1 MRISSWG
8 SRRTRAAALTAVGA
22 ILAVNALLAP
32 TPAEP
37 LPNRVLT
44 AAEDVG
50 PVDPV
55 AEALSFGVMTEG
67 DANVVSDENEGTLAV
82 GGNLTFGNYQLAG
95 ATAGSFVVPGDAR
108 PSALVV
114 GGRVNFAGSVGGTR
128 LQVLASGYAKVGD
141 LTGTFVRD
149 TDNNGAQ
156 VNTRILPSD
165 NYDAAPRVELV
176 TRQPVPSVGPT
187 SPINFAGAF
196 AAFRDTTAGLATCDN
211 TVVLRTPN
219 GDVIPRPI
227 PAGSNAVVTLTPGVT
242 NVLNL
247 TAADLANIQTLTFA
261 SQPTAS
267 TPLLVNVDTT
277 GVGNT
282 FDWTAPNFSGIGGT
296 QARYVLFNFPTA
308 TALTLTT
315 GAATVEGTIYAPNA
329 SLTDLSASNTEGSVI
344 TRTLDHRGGE
354 IHYFP
359 FSTTLSCAGASPAGI
374 DLIKASTT
382 TVITTVGQ
390 QVPYSFHVVN
400 TGGVPLTAI
409 SVTDQQTPPSSNTNL
424 GPITC
429 LATTLA
435 PGTRTACTATYTV
448 TQADL
453 DNGGVTN
460 VGTAQGSP
468 PTGPPVVSD
477 PDTLTIPAQSLTAAI
492 TVVKSSTTTSITSV
506 GQQVPYRYLVANT
519 GGLTLTN
526 VGVTDVQTPP
536 SSNANLGPITCVA
549 TTLAPGATTTCTATY
564 TVTQADLDNDRVADT
579 ATARGTPPTG
589 PPVTSPPS
597 TLTIPAA
604 GLIPSITVTKTST
617 TASITTVGQQV
628 PYSFHVVNTGG
639 LTLTNV
645 NVTDVQAPPS
655 SNDNLGPITC
665 AATTLAPGARTAC
678 TATYTVTQA
687 DLDNDQVTNTATA
700 HGTPPGGTPV
710 DSPPSTLTLPETG
723 LVAAIAVLKT
733 STTVTITT
741 AGQQVPY
748 SFHVVNTG
756 GLTLTNVGVTDV
768 QTPPSSNDN
777 LGPITCAATTLAPGV
792 QTACTATYTV
802 TQADLDLGAVRDTA
816 TAHGTPP
823 GGGTPVQSNPSTLT
837 IPGDAPSPAIA
848 LVKSSTSATISSVG
862 QQVPYRFLVA
872 NTGGVTLNNI
882 TITDVQ
888 DPPSSNAN
896 LGPITCPQT
905 TLAPGETTA
914 CTATYTVTQADLDH
928 DELTDIATAHGTP
941 TGTEEPVDSNQVV
954 LTIPA
959 ADVTPSLSVIKSSTT
974 TTITTVG
981 QQVPYQFL
989 AINTGGVTLT
999 NVNVTDV
1006 QAPPS
1011 SNANLGPITCPQ
1023 TTLAPGGST
1032 ACTAT
1037 YTVTQADL
1045 DNNAVTDTAT
1055 AHGTPPGTETPV
1067 NSPPSTLT
1075 IPESGLV
1082 AAISVVKVSDV
1093 TTIGAVGQQV
1103 PYRFHVVNTGGLT
1116 LTSVNV
1122 TDVQAPP
1129 SSNANLGPITCAT
1142 TTLAPG
1148 ESTACTATYTVTQAD
1163 LDNNGVTDTATAH
1176 GTPPGGTP
1184 VNSPPSTLTIPQA
1197 GLVADIDV
1205 IKSSTTVAITAAG
1218 QQVPY
1223 TFLVV
1228 NTGGLTL
1235 TGVTVNDTVL
1245 PPSERGELDEITCG
1259 PQNIPN
1265 GEVTLT
1271 PGASIQCRTTYTV
1284 TAEEF
1289 AGSSLRNVATATGTP
1304 PFGSPPV
1311 SPPSPLDIPIPHPSI
1326 SITKSVTPTVVSTSG
1341 DVVTYRFVVTN
1352 TGNTPLSAVT
1362 VDETEFSGTGTP
1374 GAITCGTPPVA
1385 NGSVAL
1391 PAGASTTCTSTYAV
1405 TAADIDAGTITNTA
1419 VAAGTPP
1426 TVPGQQPPTPVRSGP
1441 ATAEVT
1447 ATRGAAITVVKS
1459 SSTEKIT
1466 RPGQQVPFQFVVT
1479 NTGRVTLTEVT
1490 VTDTLTAP
1498 ALPANLG
1505 PITCGPDRTP
1515 NGAVTLA
1522 AGAAVTCAATYTV
1535 SKADHHHGSLRNSAT
1550 ATGTPPD
1557 GPAPV
1562 APESTI
1568 TIPVKGKLPVTGTS
1582 FPIGGW
1588 MTAGVLAVL
1597 LGAALLL
1604 VVRQR
1609 RLRA

>member
-1 MRISSWG
+1 M
-8 SRRTRAAALTAVGA
+8 
-22 ILAVNALLAP
+22 
-32 TPAEP
+32 
-37 LPNRVLT
+37 
-44 AAEDVG
+44 
-50 PVDPV
+50 
-55 AEALSFGVMTEG
+55 
-67 DANVVSDENEGTLAV
+67 
-82 GGNLTFGNYQLAG
+82 
-95 ATAGSFVVPGDAR
+95 
-108 PSALVV
+108 
-114 GGRVNFAGSVGGTR
+114 
-128 LQVLASGYAKVGD
+128 
-141 LTGTFVRD
+141 
-149 TDNNGAQ
+149 
-156 VNTRILPSD
+156 
-165 NYDAAPRVELV
+165 
-176 TRQPVPSVGPT
+176 
-187 SPINFAGAF
+187 
-196 AAFRDTTAGLATCDN
+196 
-211 TVVLRTPN
+211 
-219 GDVIPRPI
+219 
-227 PAGSNAVVTLTPGVT
+227 
-242 NVLNL
+242 
-247 TAADLANIQTLTFA
+247 
-261 SQPTAS
+261 
-267 TPLLVNVDTT
+267 
-277 GVGNT
+277 
-282 FDWTAPNFSGIGGT
+282 
-296 QARYVLFNFPTA
+296 
-308 TALTLTT
+308 
-315 GAATVEGTIYAPNA
+315 
-329 SLTDLSASNTEGSVI
+329 
-344 TRTLDHRGGE
+344 
-354 IHYFP
+354 
-359 FSTTLSCAGASPAGI
+359 
-374 DLIKASTT
+374 
-382 TVITTVGQ
+382 
-390 QVPYSFHVVN
+390 
-400 TGGVPLTAI
+400 
-409 SVTDQQTPPSSNTNL
+409 
-424 GPITC
+424 
-429 LATTLA
+429 
-435 PGTRTACTATYTV
+435 
-448 TQADL
+448 
-453 DNGGVTN
+453 
-460 VGTAQGSP
+460 
-468 PTGPPVVSD
+468 
-477 PDTLTIPAQSLTAAI
+477 
-492 TVVKSSTTTSITSV
+492 
-506 GQQVPYRYLVANT
+506 
-519 GGLTLTN
+519 
-526 VGVTDVQTPP
+526 QTPP

-549 TTLAPGATTTCTATY
+549 TTLAPGATTTCAATY
-564 TVTQADLDNDRVADT
+564 TVTQADLDNHRVADT

-589 PPVTSPPS
+589 TPVTSPPS

-604 GLIPSITVTKTST
+604 GLTPSITVTKTST

-645 NVTDVQAPPS
+645 TVTDEQAPPS
-655 SNDNLGPITC
+655 SNANLGPITC
-665 AATTLAPGARTAC
+665 AATTLAPGARTGC

-687 DLDNDQVTNTATA
+687 DLDNDGVTNTAVA
-700 HGTPPGGTPV
+700 HGTPPGGGTPV
-710 DSPPSTLTLPETG
+710 NSPPSTLTLPETD
-723 LVAAIAVLKT
+723 LVASIAVVKT
-733 STTVTITT
+733 STTTTISVI
-741 AGQQVPY
+741 GQQVPY

-768 QTPPSSNDN
+768 QAPPSSNAN
-777 LGPITCAATTLAPGV
+777 LGPITCAATTLAPGAR
-792 QTACTATYTV
+792 TSCTARYLV
-802 TQADLDLGAVRDTA
+802 TQADLDAGLVRDTA
-816 TAHGTPP
+816 TAHGNPP
-823 GGGTPVQSNPSTLT
+823 GGATPVQSPPSTLT
-837 IPGDAPSPAIA
+837 IPTGDVFPAIA
-848 LVKSSTSATISSVG
+848 MVKFSTTETISSVG
-862 QQVPYRFLVA
+862 QQVPYQFLVA
-872 NTGGVTLNNI
+872 NTGGVTLNNVNV
-882 TITDVQ
+882 TDVQ

-896 LGPITCPQT
+896 LGPLNCPQT
-905 TLAPGETTA
+905 TLVPGQTTT

-941 TGTEEPVDSNQVV
+941 TGTEEPVDSDQVV

-959 ADVTPSLSVIKSSTT
+959 ADVTPSLSVVKSSTT

-999 NVNVTDV
+999 NVTVTDV
-1006 QAPPS
+1006 QASPS

-1023 TTLAPGGST
+1023 TTLAPGAVT

-1045 DNNAVTDTAT
+1045 DNNAVVDTAT

-1093 TTIGAVGQQV
+1093 TTIGVVGQQV

-1116 LTSVNV
+1116 LTGVTV

-1129 SSNANLGPITCAT
+1129 SSNADLGPITCAT

-1148 ESTACTATYTVTQAD
+1148 GSTACTATYTVTQAD

-1184 VNSPPSTLTIPQA
+1184 VDSPPSTLTIPQA

-1228 NTGGLTL
+1228 NSGGLTL

-1245 PPSERGELDEITCG
+1245 PPSERDGLGPITCG
-1259 PQNIPN
+1259 PQDTPN

-1271 PGASIQCRTTYTV
+1271 PGGSIQCRATYTV
-1284 TAEEF
+1284 TEEEF
-1289 AGSSLRNVATATGTP
+1289 AGSSLRNVATVTGTP
-1304 PFGSPPV
+1304 PVGPPPV
-1311 SPPSPLDIPIPHPSI
+1311 SPPSPLDIPIPHPA
-1326 SITKSVTPTVVSTSG
+1326 ITIAKSVTPTVVSTAG
-1341 DVVTYRFVVTN
+1341 DVVTYRFVVAN

-1385 NGSVAL
+1385 NGSVTL

-1426 TVPGQQPPTPVRSGP
+1426 TIPGQQPPTPVRSGP

-1479 NTGRVTLTEVT
+1479 NTGRVGLTDVR

-1498 ALPANLG
+1498 AAPADLG

-1535 SKADHHHGSLRNSAT
+1535 SKADYHHGSVRNSAT
-1550 ATGTPPD
+1550 ATGTPPE

-1568 TIPVKGKLPVTGTS
+1568 TIRVKGKLPVTGTS

-1588 MTAGVLAVL
+1588 MSAGVLAVL